1 MERHALIGAAML
13 GDSDSP
19 LLQLAETIARTHH
32 ERWNGTGYPAGLA
45 GEAIPL
51 AGRIC
56 AIVDVFDALV
66 SERPYKHAW
75 DLTAALDLLETE
87 RGEHFDPALADAFIT
102 IAPAAYAE
110 LYVAPV
116 VQAAATAA

>member
-1 MERHALIGAAML
+1 ML

-51 AGRIC
+51 AGRITALC
-56 AIVDVFDALV
+56 DVFDALTSRRV
-66 SERPYKHAW
+66 YKDAW
-75 DLTAALDLLETE
+75 TVEAALAEIE
-87 RGEHFDPALADAFIT
+87 RESGRHFDPELTALFLALHRGLT
-102 IAPAAYAE
+102 PAGQ
-110 LYVAPV
+110 P
-116 VQAAATAA
+116 QAGA

>member
-32 ERWNGTGYPAGLA
+32 ERWDGTGYPAGLA

-75 DLTAALDLLETE
+75 DLTAALDLLEAE
-87 RGEHFDPALADAFIT
+87 RGRHFDPTLAEAFIA

-110 LYVAPV
+110 LYGAPAA
-116 VQAAATAA
+116 QALTAV

>member
-32 ERWNGTGYPAGLA
+32 ERWDGTGYPAGLA

-75 DLTAALDLLETE
+75 DLTAALDLLEVE
-87 RGEHFDPALADAFIT
+87 RGRHFDPTLAEAFIA

-110 LYVAPV
+110 LYGAPAA
-116 VQAAATAA
+116 QALAAV